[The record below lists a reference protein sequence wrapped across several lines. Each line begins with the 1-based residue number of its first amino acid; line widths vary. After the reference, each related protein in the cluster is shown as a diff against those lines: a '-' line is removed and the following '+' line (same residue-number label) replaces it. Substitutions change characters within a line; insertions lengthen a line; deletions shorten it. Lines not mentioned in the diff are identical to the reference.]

1 MSTMKRAPVCILIL
15 CIIAPALV
23 GKAGGDRPQAQRKSG
38 SRQPNVVVI
47 VADDLG
53 WNDVG
58 YHGGAI
64 PTPHLDSM
72 AGKGI
77 QLDRFYVAAMC
88 TPTRAAFLTGKYWSR
103 FGNTNPSNAQV
114 LPFGTPT
121 IASVMREC
129 GYRTAL
135 IGKWHLG
142 SRPDC
147 GPGHFG
153 FEHTYGSLAGG
164 VAPWLHSYKR
174 GPYSQTWHRNHEWIF
189 ESGHV
194 TDLITREALEFLSR
208 SAGEP
213 GPIFVYVPF
222 SAVHH
227 PIQEPDEWIGKA
239 AASVPDRTQYAA
251 SVMHLD
257 HSIGQIIEAIEK
269 LPKERET
276 MVLFFSDNGGMGR
289 TADGDNRL
297 YAGAYAEAEMLG
309 SNDPMRGNKQD
320 PYEGG
325 IRVPALIYS
334 PSWFE
339 PRKIHSPMHVID
351 CLPTILSMAG
361 IEFPALES
369 GLDGRNRHDLFI
381 GLEADHPEDHQPY
394 YWLGISRKWEIVLHY
409 PWKWISYADDSKN
422 PSQLDELYN
431 LELDPAEKRNLG
443 PRNPGIIERL
453 SAVRDHHRILNDL
466 SRP

>member
-1 MSTMKRAPVCILIL
+1 MKHALICMQLL
-15 CIIAPALV
+15 CTIAIAFV
-23 GKAGGDRPQAQRKSG
+23 ARAGGDSPQTPGQSG
-38 SRQPNVVVI
+38 APQPNVVVI

-58 YHGGAI
+58 YHGGTI

-114 LPFGTPT
+114 LPFGTT
-121 IASVMREC
+121 TLAGVMQAS

-142 SRPDC
+142 SSPDC

-153 FEHTYGSLAGG
+153 FGYSYGSLAGG
-164 VAPWLHSYKR
+164 VAPWIHTYKR
-174 GPYSQTWHRNHEWIF
+174 GSYSQTWHRNHEWIF
-189 ESGHV
+189 QSGHV
-194 TDLITREALEFLSR
+194 TDLITREALEFLAR
-208 SAGEP
+208 SGAEP
-213 GPIFVYVPF
+213 GPLFLYVPF

-227 PIQEPDEWIGKA
+227 PIQEPDEWIEKA
-239 AASVPDRTQYAA
+239 SELVPDRIQYAA

-257 HSIGQIIEAIEK
+257 HCIGKILEGLEK

-276 MVLFFSDNGGMGR
+276 VVLFFSDNGGMGR
-289 TADGDNRL
+289 TADGDNRQ
-297 YAGAYAEAEMLG
+297 YAGAYAEGEMLG
-309 SNDPMRGNKQD
+309 SNHPLRGHKQD

-325 IRVPALIYS
+325 IRVPAMIYS
-334 PSWFE
+334 PSWLE
-339 PRKIHSPMHVID
+339 PRKIRAPIHVID
-351 CLPTILSMAG
+351 LFPTLLSLAG
-361 IEFPALES
+361 IAFPAGES
-369 GLDGRNRHDLFI
+369 GLDGMNRHDLLL
-381 GLEADHPEDHQPY
+381 GLEEDHPENHPPY

-409 PWKWISYADDSKN
+409 PWKWISYPPDSQNSSK
-422 PSQLDELYN
+422 PDELYN
-431 LELDPAEKRNLG
+431 LALDPAEKRNLSQL
-443 PRNPGIIERL
+443 NHGIIERL
-453 SAVRDHHRILNDL
+453 SQVREHHRSRNDE